1 MEVCLL
7 RTNRINVFKKKSL
20 NLKKYDK
27 YIFLGKNPLL
37 GNAIESILKNKID
50 SIAFNKDFIKIQY
63 EFRDDYIDFIDNN
76 ERIDFTRPA

>member
-1 MEVCLL
+1 MEVSLL

-37 GNAIESILKNKID
+37 GNAIESILNNKID
-50 SIAFNKDFIKIQY
+50 
-63 EFRDDYIDFIDNN
+63 
-76 ERIDFTRPA
+76 